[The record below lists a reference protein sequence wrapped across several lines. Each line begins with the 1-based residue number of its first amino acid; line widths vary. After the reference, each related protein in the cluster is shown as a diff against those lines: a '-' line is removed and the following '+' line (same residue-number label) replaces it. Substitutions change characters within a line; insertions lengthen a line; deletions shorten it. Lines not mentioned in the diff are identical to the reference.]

1 MFAFHNYLSSAVSLQ
16 GANQRRLYD
25 DLMKAYNSL
34 VRPVANDSESLTV
47 QFGLSLMQIID
58 VVRKVTLHHLFIV

>member
-1 MFAFHNYLSSAVSLQ
+1 MFAFHNHLSSAVSLQ
-16 GANQRRLYD
+16 GANQRRLYS
-25 DLMKAYNSL
+25 DLMKGYNPL

-58 VVRKVTLHHLFIV
+58 VVRKVTLQHLFIL

>member
-1 MFAFHNYLSSAVSLQ
+1 MFAFHNHLPSAVSLQ
-16 GANQRRLYD
+16 GPNQRRLYS
-25 DLMKAYNSL
+25 DLMKSHNPL

-58 VVRKVTLHHLFIV
+58 LVRKVTLHHLFIV